1 MTVPVG
7 GSAEAYSSWRPETVH
22 VQDPL
27 VNMLA
32 MIGMVLSVA
41 FIILFSFERG
51 RPLRRL
57 IAILL
62 ALTHMSYLVSYADAY
77 DMSLR
82 ILPLLDVLSDG
93 KHTSLV
99 LDVAQLMLVYLTI
112 SYLAERKRRN
122 RKA

>member
-1 MTVPVG
+1 MAPPG
-7 GSAEAYSSWRPETVH
+7 GPASAYSSWRPETIH

-27 VNMLA
+27 VNMVA

-41 FIILFSFERG
+41 FIVLFSFERG

-57 IAILL
+57 LAILL
-62 ALTHMSYLVSYADAY
+62 ALTHMAYLVSYADAY

-82 ILPLLDVLSDG
+82 ILPLLDMLSDG
-93 KHTSLV
+93 RHTSLV
-99 LDVAQLMLVYLTI
+99 LDVAQLMLIYLTV